1 LSNFSEKSSVLCGQ
15 SRVRKKQTENPQPI
29 VFQWIAGF
37 VGPSDWIR
45 TSGLLN
51 PIQARY
57 QTSPHPD
64 KSAVQCQLSHNSTLR
79 RILQE
84 FFSLFLKNF
93 PGAPKEHPRTLK
105 RGGSERPM
113 A

>member
-1 LSNFSEKSSVLCGQ
+1 
-15 SRVRKKQTENPQPI
+15 
-29 VFQWIAGF
+29 
-37 VGPSDWIR
+37 
-45 TSGLLN
+45 
-51 PIQARY
+51 
-57 QTSPHPD
+57 
-64 KSAVQCQLSHNSTLR
+64 LR